1 MMVTF
6 GDIQNIIKL
15 SSYFAVYA
23 KPVDEEQK
31 KEFKKIDKNALSSLW
46 KIREELMLE
55 DDFGEP
61 IVELRK
67 NKNLNNQNGKR

>member
-1 MMVTF
+1 MVTF

-23 KPVDEEQK
+23 KPVDEEQN

-67 NKNLNNQNGKR
+67 NKNLNDQNGKR

>member
-1 MMVTF
+1 MVTF

-31 KEFKKIDKNALSSLW
+31 KSLKKLIKMHFLLY
-46 KIREELMLE
+46 
-55 DDFGEP
+55 
-61 IVELRK
+61 
-67 NKNLNNQNGKR
+67 GK